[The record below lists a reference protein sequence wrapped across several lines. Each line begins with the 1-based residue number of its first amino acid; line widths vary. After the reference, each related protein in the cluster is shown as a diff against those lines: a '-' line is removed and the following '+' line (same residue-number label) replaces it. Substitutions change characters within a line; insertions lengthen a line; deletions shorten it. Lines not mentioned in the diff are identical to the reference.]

1 MSERQVVV
9 VEGAQ
14 DVAREAAERLTVLAR
29 DAVGARGRFTVALSG
44 GSTPRAL
51 FQLLAR
57 EPYRSAID
65 WERVEVFWG
74 DERCVPPT
82 HADSNYRMAREALL
96 DPVATPGARV
106 HRLAAESDD
115 REAAAAAYA
124 TEIARVLGGD
134 PGGAAP
140 AFDLVLLGM
149 GPDGHTASLFPGT
162 AALAERRRW
171 VVANWVQKFG
181 TYRITMT
188 WAVLNR
194 AAHVLF
200 LVAGADKAATLR
212 DVLEGPFDLDRLPSQ
227 GVRPEAGRVVWLVD
241 RAAAAQLTPTA

>member
-1 MSERQVVV
+1 MAEREVVV
-9 VEGAQ
+9 VEGAEG
-14 DVAREAAERLTVLAR
+14 VARGAAERWTALAR
-29 DAVGARGRFTVALSG
+29 DAVLARGRFTVAFSG

-51 FQLLAR
+51 FQLLAGD
-57 EPYRSAID
+57 PYRSAID
-65 WERVEVFWG
+65 WGRVEVFWG

-82 HADSNYRMAREALL
+82 HADSNYRMAKEALL
-96 DPVATPGARV
+96 DAVPIPGERV
-106 HRLAAESDD
+106 HRIAAESDD
-115 REAAAAAYA
+115 RDAAAAAYEA
-124 TEIARVLGGD
+124 EIARVLGGE

-162 AALAERRRW
+162 AALGERRRW
-171 VVANWVQKFG
+171 VVTNWVPKFG

-200 LVAGADKAATLR
+200 LIAGADKAVTLR
-212 DVLEGPFDLDRLPSQ
+212 DVLEGPAELDRLPSQ
-227 GVRPEAGRVVWLVD
+227 GVRPEAGRLVWLVD
-241 RAAAAQLTPTA
+241 RAAATQLTPTA